1 MLAVYVAERGF
12 SAVVA
17 SVTAEAGPLAF
28 LVVAGCAAAALATG
42 LPRGF
47 RALSAIPT
55 QAGCLV
61 LDPAGAAAVAL
72 TSALA
77 GVASRPSGERRARM
91 VGPSFCAILAA
102 LVHPFLSD
110 LPSDALGDAF
120 TVTTYGLAG
129 WLTSAVLAAGA
140 AEQRVTKALTRHVAA
155 QRMAVAGAGA
165 LASIAIARLLLAAE
179 AGYLAAGVLFLLCL
193 VAADDLAKRRALS
206 VLVAEAGDLDRR
218 LAHLRLMTGASHNL
232 RNHLQNAQGALE
244 EAEALPAGQD
254 RARMMETARMA
265 IADAVSAMERT
276 VGDARR
282 SGRAA
287 CGAVAISDVAA
298 AAVALARTQARKAG
312 VRLTLVESGGPAV
325 WGDSL
330 LLREAA
336 TNLIANAIEAAA
348 PHGRVTVTTGL
359 RTHGTAYLSVG
370 DDGPG
375 VAAEDVARLFEPHF
389 TTKAEGTGLGLYT
402 SRGIMLEHRGDLI
415 YEATSTG
422 AVFTM
427 VLPTSA

>member
-1 MLAVYVAERGF
+1 
-12 SAVVA
+12 
-17 SVTAEAGPLAF
+17 
-28 LVVAGCAAAALATG
+28 
-42 LPRGF
+42 
-47 RALSAIPT
+47 
-55 QAGCLV
+55 
-61 LDPAGAAAVAL
+61 
-72 TSALA
+72 
-77 GVASRPSGERRARM
+77 
-91 VGPSFCAILAA
+91 
-102 LVHPFLSD
+102 
-110 LPSDALGDAF
+110 
-120 TVTTYGLAG
+120 
-129 WLTSAVLAAGA
+129 
-140 AEQRVTKALTRHVAA
+140 
-155 QRMAVAGAGA
+155 
-165 LASIAIARLLLAAE
+165 
-179 AGYLAAGVLFLLCL
+179 
-193 VAADDLAKRRALS
+193 
-206 VLVAEAGDLDRR
+206 
-218 LAHLRLMTGASHNL
+218 
-232 RNHLQNAQGALE
+232 
-244 EAEALPAGQD
+244 
-254 RARMMETARMA
+254 MMETARMA
-265 IADAVSAMERT
+265 MADAVSAIERT

-312 VRLTLVESGGPAV
+312 VRLTLVESAGPAV

-348 PHGRVTVTTGL
+348 PHGRVTVTTGV

-422 AVFTM
+422 AMFTM